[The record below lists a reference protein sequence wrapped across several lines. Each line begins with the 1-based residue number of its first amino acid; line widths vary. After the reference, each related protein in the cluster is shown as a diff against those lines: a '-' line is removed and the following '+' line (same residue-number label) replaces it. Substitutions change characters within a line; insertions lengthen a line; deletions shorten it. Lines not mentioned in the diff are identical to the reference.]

1 MPATPRPLTADLR
14 AVASADPP
22 TPGAPEQA
30 AVRSMFDRIAPRY
43 DLLNRL
49 LSAGV
54 DVRWRRK
61 AVDALDLDV
70 EGDGDADVDGG
81 QTGAARILDLCTGTA
96 DVLIEALGRDPRLRG
111 LGADLSPQMLVR
123 GLRKL
128 ERRGMASRSAL
139 ACGDAERLPL
149 RAALFDGAVVAFGI
163 RNIGDRERALREML
177 RVLRPGGRLVVLEF
191 GVPRGLL
198 GTPYRFYFG
207 HLLPWIGGIISG
219 DPAAYSY
226 LPASV
231 AAFPPPEAF
240 AALMEKAGFV
250 AVTWTPLT
258 GGIATLHRGDKPR

>member
-1 MPATPRPLTADLR
+1 MAI
-14 AVASADPP
+14 ASAGPP

-70 EGDGDADVDGG
+70 DVGRE
-81 QTGAARILDLCTGTA
+81 GAARILDLCTGTA
-96 DVLIEALGRDPRLRG
+96 DLLIEALGRDSRLQG
-111 LGADLSPQMLVR
+111 LGADLSPQMLAR

-128 ERRGMASRSAL
+128 ERRGMASRSSL
-139 ACGDAERLPL
+139 ACADAERLPL
-149 RAALFDGAVVAFGI
+149 RDALFDGAVVAFGI

-207 HLLPWIGGIISG
+207 RLLPWIGGIISG

-231 AAFPPPEAF
+231 AAFPPPAAF

-250 AVTWTPLT
+250 AVSWTPLT
-258 GGIATLHRGDKPR
+258 GGIATLHRGDRPR

>member
-1 MPATPRPLTADLR
+1 MAASM
-14 AVASADPP
+14 AIASAGPP

-61 AVDALDLDV
+61 AVDALAL
-70 EGDGDADVDGG
+70 DVDGDVDG
-81 QTGAARILDLCTGTA
+81 DGGRKGAARILDLCTGTA
-96 DVLIEALGRDPRLRG
+96 DLLIEALGRDSRLRG
-111 LGADLSPQMLVR
+111 LGADLSPQMLAR

-128 ERRGMASRSAL
+128 ERRGMASRSSL
-139 ACGDAERLPL
+139 ACADAERLPL
-149 RAALFDGAVVAFGI
+149 RDALFDGALVSFGI

-191 GVPRGLL
+191 GVPGGLL

-207 HLLPWIGGIISG
+207 RLLPWIGGIISG

-240 AALMEKAGFV
+240 AALMEKAGFG
-250 AVTWTPLT
+250 AVSWTPLT
-258 GGIATLHRGDKPR
+258 GGIATLHRGDKVR

>member
-14 AVASADPP
+14 ALASAGPP
-22 TPGAPEQA
+22 TPGAPEKA

-61 AVDALDLDV
+61 AVDTLGLDV
-70 EGDGDADVDGG
+70 G
-81 QTGAARILDLCTGTA
+81 QKGSARILDLCTGTA
-96 DVLIEALGRDPRLRG
+96 DLLIEALGRDPRLRG

-191 GVPRGLL
+191 GVPRGVL

-240 AALMEKAGFV
+240 AALMEKAGFG
-250 AVTWTPLT
+250 AVSWTPLT